1 MTIIIF
7 NLSRKKEKDE
17 ELDIISKYQI
27 FLHLISFFFLVHA
40 PIITLLR
47 RQLERDNEG
56 YIKRGM

>member
-17 ELDIISKYQI
+17 ELNIISNTNLSSSHLI
-27 FLHLISFFFLVHA
+27 FLSRSLA